1 VTEPLAS
8 PAAPV
13 PVMPTG
19 SPWKPVA
26 SYLHT
31 FLIVALLCAVGVM
44 SMLTL
49 QRGGAAVK
57 ATSLY
62 LQTIIWLW
70 ALSLLVYFGLRRH
83 GTRLRDIFGQT
94 WQSFDDALMDIGIFV
109 GFWIAAMAILVGANA
124 ILMKITG
131 TPAPKSIPTELQMLA
146 PKGALGLSLWLILSV
161 SAGIC
166 EEFVFRGYLQRQF
179 SALARNAAA
188 GIVLSALVFSVG
200 HLYEGIVKAGVIGV
214 FGILLGTLAYVRRSL
229 APGML
234 AHAWHDIFA
243 GLLLYVLPHW
253 LQR

>member
-1 VTEPLAS
+1 
-8 PAAPV
+8 
-13 PVMPTG
+13 MPNG
-19 SPWKPVA
+19 SEWKPVA

-31 FLIVALLCAVGVM
+31 SLIVLLLCAVGVM

-49 QRGGAAVK
+49 QHSHGTAST
-57 ATSLY
+57 TSLY
-62 LQTIIWLW
+62 IQTIIWLW
-70 ALSLLVYFGLRRH
+70 VLSLFVYFGLRRR

-109 GFWIAAMAILVGANA
+109 GFWIAAMLILVGANA
-124 ILMKITG
+124 VLMKITG
-131 TPAPKSIPTELQMLA
+131 TPAPKTIPSELQMLA
-146 PKGALGLSLWLILSV
+146 PKGAMGFALWLVLSV

-188 GIVLSALVFSVG
+188 GIVLSAIVFSVG
-200 HLYEGIVKAGVIGV
+200 HLYEGVLKAAVIGV
-214 FGILLGTLAYVRRSL
+214 FGILLGTLAYARRSL

>member
-1 VTEPLAS
+1 MSEPLAV
-8 PAAPV
+8 PTAPV
-13 PVMPTG
+13 PAMSNG
-19 SPWKPVA
+19 SEWKPVA

-31 FLIVALLCAVGVM
+31 FLIVLLLCAVGVM

-49 QRGGAAVK
+49 QRSHSTTST
-57 ATSLY
+57 TSLY
-62 LQTIIWLW
+62 IQTIIWLW
-70 ALSLLVYFGLRRH
+70 VLSLFVYFGLRRR
-83 GTRLRDIFGQT
+83 GTSLRDIFGQT

-109 GFWIAAMAILVGANA
+109 GFWIAAMLILVGANA
-124 ILMKITG
+124 ALMKITG
-131 TPAPKSIPTELQMLA
+131 TPAPKTIPSELQMLA
-146 PKGALGLSLWLILSV
+146 PKGALGFSLWLVLSV

-188 GIVLSALVFSVG
+188 GIVLSAIVFSVG
-200 HLYEGIVKAGVIGV
+200 HLYEGVVKAGVIGV
-214 FGILLGTLAYVRRSL
+214 FGILLGTLAYARRSL

>member
-1 VTEPLAS
+1 MSEPLAA
-8 PAAPV
+8 PAAPA

-62 LQTIIWLW
+62 IQTIIWLW
-70 ALSLLVYFGLRRH
+70 VLSLLVYFGLRRR
-83 GTRLRDIFGQT
+83 GTRLRDIFGNT
-94 WQSFDDALMDIGIFV
+94 WQSFDDALMDIGVFV
-109 GFWIAAMAILVGANA
+109 GFWIAAMVILVGANA
-124 ILMKITG
+124 VLMKLTG
-131 TPAPKSIPTELQMLA
+131 TAAPKSIPTELQMLA

-188 GIVLSALVFSVG
+188 GIVLSAMVFSVG

-214 FGILLGTLAYVRRSL
+214 FGILLGTLAYARRSL

-243 GLLLYVLPHW
+243 GL
-253 LQR
+253 